1 MRYVDTGIDTS
12 NVLFAG
18 RKVSSQSYNFFGNNH
33 NVQDTFGHGTHVSG
47 IIADATPANVELLVL
62 RVSNN
67 EGKSSLLTI
76 KTALQYAVSKNADV
90 VNLSMGFY

>member
-1 MRYVDTGIDTS
+1 MGLNELKKQAASNGYTRRVTVAVVDTGIDTS

-47 IIADATPANVELLVL
+47 IIADATL
-62 RVSNN
+62 
-67 EGKSSLLTI
+67 K
-76 KTALQYAVSKNADV
+76 KC
-90 VNLSMGFY
+90 